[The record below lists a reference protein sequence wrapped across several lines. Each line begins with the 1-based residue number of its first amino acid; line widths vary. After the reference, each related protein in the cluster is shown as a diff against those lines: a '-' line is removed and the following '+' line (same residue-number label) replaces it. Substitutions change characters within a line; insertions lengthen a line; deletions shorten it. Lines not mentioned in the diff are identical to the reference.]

1 MFHLFQQRFS
11 ARINLEDE
19 LKMHREYRQKQI
31 SQQNALQ
38 QSRGSKTSVAT
49 KKSPMK
55 NNHGPSDKRD
65 RIVEVTRE
73 SYSEYNE
80 VTQ

>member
-1 MFHLFQQRFS
+1 
-11 ARINLEDE
+11 
-19 LKMHREYRQKQI
+19 MHREYRQKQI
-31 SQQNALQ
+31 SQQHMH

-55 NNHGPSDKRD
+55 NHVPSDNRD

-73 SYSEYNE
+73 SYSEYSE
-80 VTQ
+80 A

>member
-1 MFHLFQQRFS
+1 MVL

-31 SQQNALQ
+31 SQQHVMQ
-38 QSRGSKTSVAT
+38 QSRGSKTSVVT

-55 NNHGPSDKRD
+55 NHGPSDNRD

-73 SYSEYNE
+73 SYSEYSE
-80 VTQ
+80 A

>member
-1 MFHLFQQRFS
+1 
-11 ARINLEDE
+11 
-19 LKMHREYRQKQI
+19 MHREYRQKQI

-55 NNHGPSDKRD
+55 NNHGTSDKRD